1 MSHLIVL
8 HDGFNA
14 NHRTAIT
21 PCRGGRRVA
30 FTLVEV
36 LVTFFILTLLAGI
49 ALPVTRNVI
58 RDQRNNR
65 ASQLVLSFLDSTRNN
80 AIASDRE
87 MGVMFERLDP
97 QGFGRSVCLRLR
109 QLKGVPDYTGDSA
122 KAEAELI
129 YSADFPG
136 APGLVNAAKF
146 NSLDSHLVCLSADM
160 LATNVNDSASPI
172 RPGDQLELPGG
183 RLATIRAL
191 SRPGIVTAPDREL
204 HPAYIHFQLNE
215 PLDPANPGHASGFPH
230 RPLRVTTPP
239 HRVKYAIH
247 RSPVISNSRT
257 VSLPR
262 GTAIDFNYSGFG
274 VRGSEFMPADL
285 DDPSIPAAP
294 VVVMF
299 DSKGRISRVQQGNVS
314 RPPASQLFFCLGD
327 LDGVQADT
335 ANILNEERRTRAN
348 VLRTNATWIVLNP
361 ASGRIAAAPMAP
373 VETQMAIAAVNPL
386 ESAIQQARFLA
397 LVGDTLE

>member
-1 MSHLIVL
+1 MSFLIGL
-8 HDGFNA
+8 YDGFDSNR
-14 NHRTAIT
+14 RTT
-21 PCRGGRRVA
+21 KVTSVRGGRRSA

-65 ASQLVLSFLDSTRNN
+65 ASQLVLSFIDSTRNN

-87 MGVMFERLDP
+87 MGVMFERLDS

-109 QLKGVPDYTGDSA
+109 QLKGVPAYTGDSA

-129 YSADFPG
+129 YSPASPG
-136 APGLVNAAKF
+136 VAGFVNAAKF
-146 NSLDSHLVCLSADM
+146 YPLDSHLVCLSAD
-160 LATNVNDSASPI
+160 LYSANALDAAVPI

-183 RLATIRAL
+183 RLVTIRNL
-191 SRPGIVTAPDREL
+191 TRPVSGGPREL
-204 HPAYIHFQLNE
+204 DPAFIFFQLNE
-215 PLDPANPGHASGFPH
+215 PVDPVNPTHASGFPH
-230 RPLRVTTPP
+230 RPLRVANPP

-274 VRGSEFMPADL
+274 VRGNEFMPADL
-285 DDPSIPAAP
+285 NDPTAPSAP

-314 RPPASQLFFCLGD
+314 RPPVSQLFFCLGD
-327 LDGVQADT
+327 IDGVQADIP
-335 ANILNEERRTRAN
+335 NLLNTERRTRAN
-348 VLRTNATWIVLNP
+348 LLRNNATWIVMNP
-361 ASGRIAAAPMAP
+361 ASGRIAAAPMTP
-373 VETQMAIAAVNPL
+373 VDAEMTIAAPPL
-386 ESAIQQARFLA
+386 SSVIQQARFLA
-397 LVGDTLE
+397 LAGDTLE